1 MAAATAA
8 AVIATAV
15 VVTAAIVAAAFA
27 ATSVAAAA
35 VSRMKLFGSGV
46 AHGDDFAFEA
56 YVVVD
61 EGVIEVHLDMGRSDF
76 GHKTLDAV
84 AVGCEHRQ
92 AFADLDVL
100 AVKLAVDLED
110 LALDLDD
117 MLGVVTA
124 ESLVG
129 LGDDVI
135 GVAGSQALES
145 DLERTDDALRHA
157 IDDCLGLFVRGLM
170 NQSLFTVGVNGIK
183 VVAELDI
190 FSGFYLF
197 HNLNLGFD
205 S

>member
-27 ATSVAAAA
+27 ATSVTAAA
-35 VSRMKLFGSGV
+35 VSRMKLFGCGV

-110 LALDLDD
+110 LALDL

-170 NQSLFTVGVNGIK
+170 NQSLFTVGINGIK

-197 HNLNLGFD
+197 HNLNLGFE

>member
-15 VVTAAIVAAAFA
+15 VVTAAIVAATAV
-27 ATSVAAAA
+27 TAAA

-197 HNLNLGFD
+197 HNLNLGFE

>member
-1 MAAATAA
+1 MTAATAA

-15 VVTAAIVAAAFA
+15 VVTAAIVAATAV
-27 ATSVAAAA
+27 TAAA

-197 HNLNLGFD
+197 HNLNLGFE

>member
-15 VVTAAIVAAAFA
+15 VVTAAIVAATAV
-27 ATSVAAAA
+27 TAAA

-157 IDDCLGLFVRGLM
+157 IDDCLRLFVRGLM

-197 HNLNLGFD
+197 HNLNLGFE